1 MIVNTRNIN
10 GRNGDFI
17 VSHVEKMRRMNSLD
31 EREYCI
37 ECGHYYNSNSNG
49 EVLNCVCECHE

>member
-1 MIVNTRNIN
+1 
-10 GRNGDFI
+10 
-17 VSHVEKMRRMNSLD
+17 MNSLD

-49 EVLNCVCECHE
+49 EVINCVCECHE